1 MISCELLSLGDILGR
16 GTPIYPTLPLTKA
29 KHFENT
35 GRKVWWKLNW
45 CKPNKFFH
53 LSLVSLQDFSF
64 SFLPQFSL
72 SGSLGNFLLPCPG
85 NLSEPSY
92 NKPKPTE
99 WPLNLSFVNKSVSEA
114 KYAKEET
121 SSKTQ
126 FQQNSEKSF
135 EGEDVKMWRCV
146 GTHCCLFPSHKKG
159 SSFLPNI

>member
-1 MISCELLSLGDILGR
+1 M
-16 GTPIYPTLPLTKA
+16 
-29 KHFENT
+29 
-35 GRKVWWKLNW
+35 RKKVCWKLNW

-114 KYAKEET
+114 KYAKVET

-146 GTHCCLFPSHKKG
+146 GTIAVFSPHIRKAAPSSPTHNVSHLFPSKG
-159 SSFLPNI
+159 SLGKM